1 MFVKLYRCL
10 YTLINSY
17 RTQLSILF
25 FKEKFRIKGR
35 PFLIYILFFIAN
47 ILPRKCPILFVEKN
61 IIYNIYITIKNSFA
75 YKIKTQNLCSSLLDS
90 ETIAIDCHIFF
101 PDYQFSNE
109 LLESE
114 KIYPYFETMIEML
127 MEKAMTVFIVF
138 PDNSELPNLGKSAI
152 IPIWRKT
159 YLLMNKRKTRT
170 TTGTIILPA
179 APMRNFF
186 FFRLPVSI
194 VPCFFNDPLQL
205 EDVICQM
212 SIDPAVK
219 KVYKELIFKYLL
231 CGTENMD
238 NSFIA
243 GFLLAGPIL
252 SIIFWRLLN
261 VRLDEPDLHI
271 LLTGDMAL
279 FYYNVMNNAIE
290 EKYLHIQYNNEA
302 TLLSSIPS
310 DSRYIYINTNT
321 EKQEKSLTSLN
332 LDIHRQ
338 DEIKEISTI
347 CIGAIDLLL
356 RNKMDDMGRFLDGME
371 LFANG
376 YYQLCLDMEHSM
388 SSDEER
394 FWIQQVCDYLEIVRI

>member
-47 ILPRKCPILFVEKN
+47 ILPRKRPILFVEN
-61 IIYNIYITIKNSFA
+61 NTIYNIYITIKNSFA
-75 YKIKTQNLCSSLLDS
+75 YKIKAQNLCSSLLDS
-90 ETIAIDCHIFF
+90 ESIAIDCHIFF

-243 GFLLAGPIL
+243 GFLLAGPML
-252 SIIFWRLLN
+252 SIIFGRLMN
-261 VRLDEPDLHI
+261 IRIAEPDLHV
-271 LLTGDMAL
+271 LLIGNMSL
-279 FYYNVMNNAIE
+279 NYYNIFNRKIE
-290 EKYLHIQYNNEA
+290 KKYLHIQYDDVA
-302 TLLSSIPS
+302 PLAFIP
-310 DSRYIYINTNT
+310 DDCRYIYINTDAG
-321 EKQEKSLTSLN
+321 EQEKYMTSLN
-332 LDIHRQ
+332 LDLHRQ
-338 DEIKEISTI
+338 NEIKEISTI

-376 YYQLCLDMEHSM
+376 YYQLCLDIEHSM

>member
-1 MFVKLYRCL
+1 MLVKLYRCL

-47 ILPRKCPILFVEKN
+47 ILPRKHPILFVEKN

-243 GFLLAGPIL
+243 GFLLAGPML
-252 SIIFWRLLN
+252 SIIFGRLMN
-261 VRLDEPDLHI
+261 IRIAEPDLHV
-271 LLTGDMAL
+271 LLIGNMSL
-279 FYYNVMNNAIE
+279 NCYNIFNRKIE
-290 EKYLHIQYNNEA
+290 KKYLHIQYDDVA
-302 TLLSSIPS
+302 PLAFIP
-310 DSRYIYINTNT
+310 DGCRYIYINTDAG
-321 EKQEKSLTSLN
+321 EQEKYMTSLN
-332 LDIHRQ
+332 LDLHRQ
-338 DEIKEISTI
+338 NEIKEISSI

-376 YYQLCLDMEHSM
+376 YYQLCLDIEHSM